1 MYHFEAS
8 TVEEKNIWFQE
19 LRSRISVQK
28 RLFKKLLSH
37 LSIPDEGFLCAKARA
52 QVNYIGMLDDELS
65 FANGDEISVVG
76 FRDNSGKWRAVSV
89 LRTYKGY
96 ND

>member
-1 MYHFEAS
+1 MC
-8 TVEEKNIWFQE
+8 
-19 LRSRISVQK
+19 
-28 RLFKKLLSH
+28 
-37 LSIPDEGFLCAKARA
+37 G
-52 QVNYIGMLDDELS
+52 YIHSCILHCFIFFSELS

>member
-1 MYHFEAS
+1 MHNSLVYMRNGC
-8 TVEEKNIWFQE
+8 VGI
-19 LRSRISVQK
+19 
-28 RLFKKLLSH
+28 
-37 LSIPDEGFLCAKARA
+37 
-52 QVNYIGMLDDELS
+52 YILAYCIVSFFFSELS